1 MDTRSLWRLNLLYNK
16 ALRSCIYLSMLAIA
30 AQTAEPNW
38 LIFFEG
44 NHEHPGGPG
53 GNKGSKIDFLF
64 FKNRNFSS
72 KLELVYNISEV

>member
-1 MDTRSLWRLNLLYNK
+1 MDTRSLWCLNLLYNK

-44 NHEHPGGPG
+44 NHGHPGGPG